1 VGTLSRLSV
10 TITLCGL
17 EYELEFSE
25 VVRIR
30 SNAIDNLLLVRDSPF
45 LDGNRER
52 LEADAVIDS
61 AGEGARID
69 DAGCGGANI
78 DAWPSRAKV
87 EGVPC
92 AFNTSQ
98 HRIHVISQPR

>member
-1 VGTLSRLSV
+1 M
-10 TITLCGL
+10 
-17 EYELEFSE
+17 
-25 VVRIR
+25 VRIL
-30 SNAIDNLLLVRDSPF
+30 SNAIENLLLVRDSPF

-52 LEADAVIDS
+52 LEADAAIDS

-69 DAGCGGANI
+69 DAGGVGTNI
-78 DAWPSRAKV
+78 DIWPSRAKV

-92 AFNTSQ
+92 AFNASQ